1 MEGWLGWED
10 ARTGV
15 VENQPNDRING
26 VIIILGIQMERGVE
40 IKVELILCVLPLVL
54 IERLSS
60 FALPP
65 IV

>member
-1 MEGWLGWED
+1 M
-10 ARTGV
+10 
-15 VENQPNDRING
+15 NG
-26 VIIILGIQMERGVE
+26 LIIILGTQMEPRVE
-40 IKVELILCVLPLVL
+40 IKVELILCVLPRVL